1 METKDLMLRLL
12 KYKRMLLQFKSMGL
26 SRIFSNNLGDALGIS
41 ASLVRKDFAHF
52 KIQGNRRG
60 GYSVN
65 SVLETLNRMLGDQGL
80 HEAVLVGCGNL
91 GKALIN
97 HDFIREGFRITAC
110 FDIAPPE
117 AEINGIPLYP
127 MEILKNY
134 VKEHHIYVGIIAV
147 PFGAAAQTREIME
160 QAGIR
165 GILNFAPLDLKST
178 SGCMVHNVNIGLELE
193 NLFFLIHQQ
202 DQQLFSI
209 FKGTKSGYN

>member
-1 METKDLMLRLL
+1 MEHKDIMLRLL

-41 ASLVRKDFAHF
+41 ASLVRKDFAGF
-52 KIQGNRRG
+52 RIQGNRRG

-65 SVLETLNRMLGDQGL
+65 SVLERLNSLLGDQGL
-80 HEAVLVGCGNL
+80 HEAVIVGCGNL

-97 HDFIREGFRITAC
+97 HDFTREGFRITAC

-117 AEINGIPLYP
+117 AEIKRIPIYP

-134 VKEHHIYVGIIAV
+134 VREHHITVGIIAV
-147 PFGAAAQTREIME
+147 PFGAATQTRDIME
-160 QAGIR
+160 QAGLR

-178 SGCMVHNVNIGLELE
+178 PQCMVHNVNIGLEIE

-202 DQQLFSI
+202 DKQRQQAEKDL
-209 FKGTKSGYN
+209 

>member
-1 METKDLMLRLL
+1 MESKEMMLRLL

-26 SRIFSNNLGDALGIS
+26 SRAFSNNLGDALGIS

-52 KIQGNRRG
+52 QIQGNRRG
-60 GYSVN
+60 GYSIN
-65 SVLETLNRMLGDQGL
+65 NVLEKLNSMLGDQGL

-97 HDFIREGFRITAC
+97 HDFIKEGFRITAC
-110 FDIAPPE
+110 FDIRPPE
-117 AEINGIPLYP
+117 AEINHIPVYP

-134 VKEHHIYVGIIAV
+134 VKEHHIMVGIIAV
-147 PFGAAAQTREIME
+147 PYSAAAQTRDMME
-160 QAGIR
+160 QAGLR

-178 SGCMVHNVNIGLELE
+178 PGCMVHNVNIGLEIE

-202 DQQLFSI
+202 GQ
-209 FKGTKSGYN
+209 T

>member
-1 METKDLMLRLL
+1 MEHKDIMLRLL

-41 ASLVRKDFAHF
+41 ASLVRKDFAGF
-52 KIQGNRRG
+52 NIQGNRRG

-65 SVLETLNRMLGDQGL
+65 SVLERLNALLGDQGL
-80 HEAVLVGCGNL
+80 HEAVIVGCGNL

-97 HDFIREGFRITAC
+97 HDFTREGFRITAC

-117 AEINGIPLYP
+117 AEIKHIPIYP
-127 MEILKNY
+127 MEVLKNY
-134 VKEHHIYVGIIAV
+134 VMEHHIMVGIIAV
-147 PFGAAAQTREIME
+147 PFGAATQTRDIME
-160 QAGIR
+160 QAGLR

-178 SGCMVHNVNIGLELE
+178 PHCMVHNVNIGLEIE

-202 DQQLFSI
+202 EKQRQQVE
-209 FKGTKSGYN
+209 KEA